1 MHTYICIHMHAC
13 MHTCMYTYVYERE
26 MAAYESRLC
35 CSSAI
40 YVCSA
45 IGGSR
50 QWLLTEMQGRLT
62 HTGHCVRLHRTQICQ
77 AHSTHNS
84 P

>member
-13 MHTCMYTYVYERE
+13 MYMYVYERE

-40 YVCSA
+40 YVV
-45 IGGSR
+45 
-50 QWLLTEMQGRLT
+50 LLEAQDNGCLQRCRADL
-62 HTGHCVRLHRTQICQ
+62 HTLAVV
-77 AHSTHNS
+77 
-84 P
+84 